1 MMKMKRLAAVLLS
14 ATMMISL
21 AACSGNNETISNS
34 ESSSEQTDTQET
46 VHLNLAESWGFEYFY
61 TIITPEV
68 TSSGYDITY
77 YLTSF
82 YDTLVQYD
90 ADGEI
95 VGSLAEDWTISDDGK
110 VYTFNIKQGI
120 QFSDGSNLTADDVAK
135 SLLAVPVNLGQ
146 YNGGYGKLS
155 TIIEDAVAVDN
166 YTVELYLTQPY
177 YSTLRDLCLAN
188 PFGIVSSEQL
198 NDDLTAKDSFKT
210 ATYGTGPYMYNGD
223 NNGQTY
229 DFISNPNYGG
239 EKPDVDS
246 FSIKVISDNDVKVL
260 ALRNG
265 EIDFFSGI
273 AKISSESYEEMKN
286 MEGFDAKV
294 DEASLQTYYMGYN
307 LSDPI
312 FSDQVVREAMTSAIE
327 KEAVVNSVFG
337 GMFEKAD
344 TFFSKNLPYCD
355 VEQKVYEYD
364 LDKANGLLDD
374 SGYVDT
380 DGDGIR
386 EKDGIKMAADFLYQ
400 TGSASDDD
408 LVVYICDQ
416 MKKIGIELTPKSA
429 PMMDWY
435 AMITGGQYGLT
446 IFKTQGG
453 FYDPTSVITN
463 IDPNGTMDPII
474 SQICAYLPGEA
485 ELISEVN
492 SSTDETRIQEIYTT
506 ILTAM
511 AENCLT
517 TPIYY
522 THQVALYNDK
532 IADYEF
538 PGDPSFTSVQN
549 IKLK

>member
-1 MMKMKRLAAVLLS
+1 MMKMKRLAAALLS

-21 AACSGNNETISNS
+21 TACSGNNETTSNS
-34 ESSSEQTDTQET
+34 ETGSEQTDTQET

-90 ADGEI
+90 EDGEV
-95 VGSLAEDWTISDDGK
+95 VGSLAEDWTVSDDGK

-120 QFSDGSNLTADDVAK
+120 QFSDGSDLTADDVAK

-155 TIIEDAVAVDN
+155 TITRDAVAVDN

-210 ATYGTGPYMYNGD
+210 ATYGTGSYMYEGD
-223 NNGQTY
+223 NDGQTY
-229 DFISNPNYGG
+229 NFISNPNYWGD
-239 EKPDVDS
+239 KPDVDS
-246 FSIKVISDNDVKVL
+246 FSIKVIPDNDAKVL

-265 EIDFFSGI
+265 EVDFFAGI
-273 AKISSESYEEMKN
+273 TKVSSESYEEMKN
-286 MEGFDAKV
+286 TEAFGVKV
-294 DEASLQTYYMGYN
+294 DETSLQTYYMGYN

-312 FSDQVVREAMTSAIE
+312 FSDQTIREAMTSTID

-344 TFFSKNLPYCD
+344 TFFSRDLPYCD
-355 VEQKVYEYD
+355 VVQNIYEYN
-364 LDKANGLLDD
+364 LDKANQLLDD
-374 SGYVDT
+374 AGYVDT

-386 EKDGIKMAADFLYQ
+386 EKDGIKMVADFLYQ

-463 IDPNGTMDPII
+463 MDPNGTMDPII

-485 ELISEVN
+485 KLISEVN

-522 THQVALYNDK
+522 THQAALYNDK

>member
-21 AACSGNNETISNS
+21 AACSGNNETTINS
-34 ESSSEQTDTQET
+34 ESGSEQTDTQET
-46 VHLNLAESWGFEYFY
+46 VHINLAESWGFEYFY
-61 TIITPEV
+61 TIITPAV

-90 ADGEI
+90 EYGEI
-95 VGSLAEDWTISDDGK
+95 VGSLAEDWAVSDDGK
-110 VYTFNIKQGI
+110 VYTFKIKQGI
-120 QFSDGSNLTADDVAK
+120 QFSDGSDLTADDVAK

-155 TIIEDAVAVDN
+155 TIIQDAVAVDD

-188 PFGIVSSEQL
+188 PFGIVSGEQL

-223 NNGQTY
+223 NNGQTF

-246 FSIKVISDNDVKVL
+246 FSIKVISDNDAKVL

-273 AKISSESYEEMKN
+273 AKISSESCEEMKN

-364 LDKANGLLDD
+364 PDKANGLLDD

-485 ELISEVN
+485 ELISELN

-522 THQVALYNDK
+522 THQAALYNDK

>member
-1 MMKMKRLAAVLLS
+1 MKMKRLAAVLLS
-14 ATMMISL
+14 ATMMVSL
-21 AACSGNNETISNS
+21 AACSGSNETTSNPKS
-34 ESSSEQTDTQET
+34 GSGQADVREA

-61 TIITPEV
+61 TIITPAV

-90 ADGEI
+90 ENGRV
-95 VGSLAEDWTISDDGK
+95 VGSLAEDWSISDDGK
-110 VYTFNIKQGI
+110 VYTFKIKQDI
-120 QFSDGSNLTADDVAK
+120 KFSDSSDLTADDVVK

-155 TIIEDAVAVDN
+155 TIIDDVVVVDDH
-166 YTVELYLTQPY
+166 TVELHLTQPY

-188 PFGIVSSEQL
+188 PYGIVSSEQL
-198 NDDLTAKDSFKT
+198 NDNLTAKDSFKT
-210 ATYGTGPYMYNGD
+210 ATYGTGPYMYKGGKD
-223 NNGQTY
+223 GQT
-229 DFISNPNYGG
+229 FNFMKNPNYWG
-239 EKPDVDS
+239 EKPKVDS
-246 FSIKVISDNDVKVL
+246 FSIKVIPDNDAKVL
-260 ALRNG
+260 ALKKG
-265 EIDFFSGI
+265 EVDFFAGTT
-273 AKISSESYEEMKN
+273 KISSENYEKMKSTK
-286 MEGFDAKV
+286 GYGAKV
-294 DEASLQTYYMGYN
+294 DENSLQTYYMGYN

-312 FSDQVVREAMTSAIE
+312 FSNQAVREAMTSAID
-327 KEAVVNSVFG
+327 KEAVVNTVFG

-344 TFFSKNLPYCD
+344 TFFSKDLPYCD
-355 VEQKVYEYD
+355 VEQKVYEYN
-364 LDKANGLLDD
+364 LDKAKRLLDD
-374 SGYVDT
+374 AGYIDT

-386 EKDGIKMAADFLYQ
+386 EKDGVKLVADFLYQ

-416 MKKIGIELTPKSA
+416 MRKIGIKLTPKSA

-435 AMITGGQYGLT
+435 AMITGGKYGLT

-453 FYDPTSVITN
+453 YYDPTNVITN

-474 SQICAYLPGEA
+474 SQIYTYLPGEA
-485 ELISEVN
+485 ELIGKVN
-492 SSTDETRIQEIYTT
+492 SATDEKRIQEIYTT

-511 AENCLT
+511 ADNCLT

>member
-1 MMKMKRLAAVLLS
+1 MMKMKRLAAALLS

-21 AACSGNNETISNS
+21 TACSGNNETTSNS
-34 ESSSEQTDTQET
+34 ETGLEQTDTQET

-90 ADGEI
+90 EDGEV
-95 VGSLAEDWTISDDGK
+95 VGSLAEDWTVSDDGK

-120 QFSDGSNLTADDVAK
+120 QFSDGSDLTADDVAK

-155 TIIEDAVAVDN
+155 TITRDAVAVDN

-210 ATYGTGPYMYNGD
+210 ATFGTGSYMYEGD
-223 NNGQTY
+223 NDGQTY
-229 DFISNPNYGG
+229 NFISNPNYWGD
-239 EKPDVDS
+239 KPDVDS
-246 FSIKVISDNDVKVL
+246 FSIKVIPDNDAKVL

-265 EIDFFSGI
+265 EVDFFAGI
-273 AKISSESYEEMKN
+273 TKVSSESYEEMKN
-286 MEGFDAKV
+286 TEAFGVKV
-294 DEASLQTYYMGYN
+294 DETSLQTYYMGYN

-312 FSDQVVREAMTSAIE
+312 FSDQAVREAMTSTID

-344 TFFSKNLPYCD
+344 TFFSRDLPYCD
-355 VEQKVYEYD
+355 VVQNIYEYN
-364 LDKANGLLDD
+364 LDKANQLLDD
-374 SGYVDT
+374 AGYVDT

-386 EKDGIKMAADFLYQ
+386 EKDGIKMVADFLYQ

-463 IDPNGTMDPII
+463 MDPNGTMDPII

-485 ELISEVN
+485 KLISEVN

-522 THQVALYNDK
+522 THQAALYNDK

>member
-21 AACSGNNETISNS
+21 AACSGNNETTINS
-34 ESSSEQTDTQET
+34 ESSSEQTDNQET
-46 VHLNLAESWGFEYFY
+46 VHINLAESWGFEYFY
-61 TIITPEV
+61 TIITPAV

-90 ADGEI
+90 EYGEI
-95 VGSLAEDWTISDDGK
+95 VGSLAEDWAVSDDGK
-110 VYTFNIKQGI
+110 VYTFKIKQGI
-120 QFSDGSNLTADDVAK
+120 QFSDGSDLTADDVAK

-155 TIIEDAVAVDN
+155 TIIQDAVAVDD

-188 PFGIVSSEQL
+188 PFGIVSGEQL

-223 NNGQTY
+223 NNGQTF

-246 FSIKVISDNDVKVL
+246 FSIKVISDNDAKVL

-273 AKISSESYEEMKN
+273 AKISSESCEEMKN

-364 LDKANGLLDD
+364 PDKANGLLDD

-485 ELISEVN
+485 ELISELN

-522 THQVALYNDK
+522 THQAALYNDK

>member
-1 MMKMKRLAAVLLS
+1 MMKIKRLAAALLS
-14 ATMMISL
+14 ATLMVSL
-21 AACSGNNETISNS
+21 AACSGNNETTSNS
-34 ESSSEQTDTQET
+34 ESGSEQTDVQEA
-46 VHLNLAESWGFEYFY
+46 VHLNLAESWGFEFFY
-61 TIITPEV
+61 TIITPAV

-90 ADGEI
+90 ESGEV
-95 VGSLAEDWTISDDGK
+95 VGSLAEDWAVSDDGK
-110 VYTFNIKQGI
+110 IYTFNIKQSV
-120 QFSDGSNLTADDVAK
+120 QFSDGSDLTADDVAK

-155 TIIEDAVAVDN
+155 TIIEDAVVIDD
-166 YTVELYLTQPY
+166 YTVELHLTQPY

-210 ATYGTGPYMYNGD
+210 ATYGTGPYMYEGD
-223 NNGQTY
+223 NDGQTY
-229 DFISNPNYGG
+229 NFISNPNYWGD
-239 EKPDVDS
+239 KPDVDS
-246 FSIKVISDNDVKVL
+246 FSIKVIPDNDAKVL

-265 EIDFFSGI
+265 EVDFFSGI
-273 AKISSESYEEMKN
+273 TKVSSESYEEMKN
-286 MEGFDAKV
+286 TEGFGVKV

-312 FSDQVVREAMTSAIE
+312 FSDQAVREAMTSAID

-344 TFFSKNLPYCD
+344 TFFSRNLPYCD

-364 LDKANGLLDD
+364 LEKANELLDNA
-374 SGYVDT
+374 GYIDT

-386 EKDGIKMAADFLYQ
+386 EKDGVNMVADFLYQ
-400 TGSASDDD
+400 TGSASDDN

-416 MKKIGIELTPKSA
+416 MKKIGIKLTPKSA

-453 FYDPTSVITN
+453 YYDPTSVITN

-485 ELISEVN
+485 ELIGEVN
-492 SSTDETRIQEIYTT
+492 AATDETRIQEIYTT

-511 AENCLT
+511 AGNCLT

-532 IADYEF
+532 IANYEF

>member
-1 MMKMKRLAAVLLS
+1 MMKMKRLAAALLS

-21 AACSGNNETISNS
+21 AACSGNNETTSNS
-34 ESSSEQTDTQET
+34 ETGSKQTDTQET

-90 ADGEI
+90 EDGEV
-95 VGSLAEDWTISDDGK
+95 VGSLAEDWSVSEDGK

-120 QFSDGSNLTADDVAK
+120 QFSDGSDLTADDVAK

-155 TIIEDAVAVDN
+155 TIIEDAVVADD

-188 PFGIVSSEQL
+188 PFGIVSGEQI

-210 ATYGTGPYMYNGD
+210 ATYGTGSYMYEGD
-223 NNGQTY
+223 NDGQTY
-229 DFISNPNYGG
+229 NFISNPNYWGD
-239 EKPDVDS
+239 KPDVDS
-246 FSIKVISDNDVKVL
+246 FSIKVIPDNDAKVL

-265 EIDFFSGI
+265 EVDFFSGI
-273 AKISSESYEEMKN
+273 TKVSSESYEEMKN
-286 MEGFDAKV
+286 TEGFGVKV

-312 FSDQVVREAMTSAIE
+312 FSDQAVREAMTSTID

-344 TFFSKNLPYCD
+344 TFFSRDLPYCD
-355 VEQKVYEYD
+355 VEQNIYEYN
-364 LDKANGLLDD
+364 LDKANQLLDD
-374 SGYVDT
+374 AGYVDT

-416 MKKIGIELTPKSA
+416 MEKIGIELTPKSA

-485 ELISEVN
+485 ELISELN

>member
-1 MMKMKRLAAVLLS
+1 MMKMKRLAAALLS

-21 AACSGNNETISNS
+21 TACSGNNETTSNS
-34 ESSSEQTDTQET
+34 ETGSEQTDTQET

-90 ADGEI
+90 EDGEV
-95 VGSLAEDWTISDDGK
+95 VGSLAEDWTVSDDGK

-120 QFSDGSNLTADDVAK
+120 QFSDGSDLTADDVAK

-155 TIIEDAVAVDN
+155 TITRDAVAVDN

-210 ATYGTGPYMYNGD
+210 ATYGTGSYMYEGD
-223 NNGQTY
+223 NDGQTY
-229 DFISNPNYGG
+229 NFISNPNYWGD
-239 EKPDVDS
+239 KPDVDS
-246 FSIKVISDNDVKVL
+246 FSIKVIPDNDAKVL

-265 EIDFFSGI
+265 EVDFFAGI
-273 AKISSESYEEMKN
+273 TKVSSESYEEMKN
-286 MEGFDAKV
+286 TEAFGVKV
-294 DEASLQTYYMGYN
+294 DETSLQTYYMGYN

-312 FSDQVVREAMTSAIE
+312 FSDQAVREAMTSTID

-344 TFFSKNLPYCD
+344 TFFSRDLPYCD
-355 VEQKVYEYD
+355 VVQNIYEYN
-364 LDKANGLLDD
+364 LDKANQLLDD
-374 SGYVDT
+374 AGYVDT

-386 EKDGIKMAADFLYQ
+386 EKDGIKMVADFLYQ

-463 IDPNGTMDPII
+463 MDPNGTMDPII

-485 ELISEVN
+485 KLISEVN

-522 THQVALYNDK
+522 THQAALYNDK

>member
-14 ATMMISL
+14 ATMMILL
-21 AACSGNNETISNS
+21 AACSGNNETTINS

-61 TIITPEV
+61 TIITPTV

-90 ADGEI
+90 EYGEI
-95 VGSLAEDWTISDDGK
+95 VGSLAEDWAVSDDGK

-155 TIIEDAVAVDN
+155 TIIRDAVAVDD

-188 PFGIVSSEQL
+188 PFGIVSGEQL

-223 NNGQTY
+223 NNGQTF

-246 FSIKVISDNDVKVL
+246 FSIKVIPDNDAKVL

-273 AKISSESYEEMKN
+273 AKISSESCEEMKN

-364 LDKANGLLDD
+364 PDKANGLLDD

-416 MKKIGIELTPKSA
+416 MKKIGFELTPKSA

-485 ELISEVN
+485 ELISELN

-522 THQVALYNDK
+522 THQAALYNDK

>member
-21 AACSGNNETISNS
+21 AACSGNNETTINS

-61 TIITPEV
+61 TIITPAV

-90 ADGEI
+90 EYGEI
-95 VGSLAEDWTISDDGK
+95 VGSLAEDWAVSDDGK

-120 QFSDGSNLTADDVAK
+120 QFSDGSDLTADDVAK

-155 TIIEDAVAVDN
+155 TITRDAVAVDD

-188 PFGIVSSEQL
+188 PFGIVSGEQL

-223 NNGQTY
+223 NNGQTF

-246 FSIKVISDNDVKVL
+246 FSIKVISDNDAKVL

-273 AKISSESYEEMKN
+273 AKISSESCEEMKN

-364 LDKANGLLDD
+364 PDKANGLLDD

-463 IDPNGTMDPII
+463 MDPNGTMDPII

-485 ELISEVN
+485 KLISEVN

-522 THQVALYNDK
+522 THQAALYNDK

>member
-14 ATMMISL
+14 VTMMISL
-21 AACSGNNETISNS
+21 AACSGNNETTINS
-34 ESSSEQTDTQET
+34 ESSSEQTDNQET
-46 VHLNLAESWGFEYFY
+46 VHINLAESWGFEYFY
-61 TIITPEV
+61 TIITPAV

-90 ADGEI
+90 EYGEI
-95 VGSLAEDWTISDDGK
+95 VGSLAEDWAVSDDGK

-155 TIIEDAVAVDN
+155 TIIQDAVAVDD

-188 PFGIVSSEQL
+188 PFGIVSGEQL

-223 NNGQTY
+223 NNGQTF

-246 FSIKVISDNDVKVL
+246 FSIKVISDNDAKVL

-273 AKISSESYEEMKN
+273 AKISSESCEEMKN

-364 LDKANGLLDD
+364 PDKANGLLDD

-485 ELISEVN
+485 ELISELN

-522 THQVALYNDK
+522 THQAALYNDK

>member
-1 MMKMKRLAAVLLS
+1 MMKIKRLAAALLS
-14 ATMMISL
+14 AALMISL
-21 AACSGNNETISNS
+21 AACSGNNETT
-34 ESSSEQTDTQET
+34 SSPEYDSEQTDIQEA
-46 VHLNLAESWGFEYFY
+46 VHLNLAESWGFEFFY
-61 TIITPEV
+61 TIITPAV

-90 ADGEI
+90 ENGE
-95 VGSLAEDWTISDDGK
+95 VTGSLAEDWTVSDDGTI
-110 VYTFNIKQGI
+110 YTFNIKQGI
-120 QFSDGSNLTADDVAK
+120 QFSDGSDLTADDVAK

-155 TIIEDAVAVDN
+155 TITRDAVVIDE
-166 YTVELYLTQPY
+166 YTVELHLTQPY

-210 ATYGTGPYMYNGD
+210 ATYGTGPYMYEGD
-223 NNGQTY
+223 NDGQTY
-229 DFISNPNYGG
+229 NFISNPNYWGD
-239 EKPDVDS
+239 KPDVDS
-246 FSIKVISDNDVKVL
+246 FSIKAIPDNDAKVL

-265 EIDFFSGI
+265 EVDFFSGI
-273 AKISSESYEEMKN
+273 TKVSSESYEEMKN
-286 MEGFDAKV
+286 TEGFGVKV

-307 LSDPI
+307 LSDPV
-312 FSDQVVREAMTSAIE
+312 FSGQAVREAMTLAID

-344 TFFSKNLPYCD
+344 TFFSQELPYCD
-355 VEQKVYEYD
+355 VEQKIYEYD
-364 LDKANGLLDD
+364 LDKANELLDNA
-374 SGYVDT
+374 GYVDT

-386 EKDGIKMAADFLYQ
+386 EKDGVKMAADFLYQ

-416 MKKIGIELTPKSA
+416 MKKIGIELAPKSA

-453 FYDPTSVITN
+453 YYDPTSVITN

-492 SSTDETRIQEIYTT
+492 AATDVTRIQEIYTT

>member
-1 MMKMKRLAAVLLS
+1 MMKIKRLAAALLS
-14 ATMMISL
+14 ATLMISL
-21 AACSGNNETISNS
+21 AACSGNNETTSNP
-34 ESSSEQTDTQET
+34 EFSSEQTDVKEA
-46 VHLNLAESWGFEYFY
+46 VHLNLAESWGFEFFY
-61 TIITPEV
+61 TIITPAV

-90 ADGEI
+90 ENGEV
-95 VGSLAEDWTISDDGK
+95 VGSLAEDWTVSDDGK
-110 VYTFNIKQGI
+110 IYTFNIKQGV
-120 QFSDGSNLTADDVAK
+120 QFSDGSDLTADDVAK

-155 TIIEDAVAVDN
+155 TIIRDTVVIDD
-166 YTVELYLTQPY
+166 YTVELHLTQPY

-210 ATYGTGPYMYNGD
+210 ATYGTGPYMYEGN

-229 DFISNPNYGG
+229 NFISNPNYWGD
-239 EKPDVDS
+239 KPDVDS
-246 FSIKVISDNDVKVL
+246 FSVKVIPDNNAKVL

-265 EIDFFSGI
+265 EVDFFSGI
-273 AKISSESYEEMKN
+273 TKVSSESYEEMKN
-286 MEGFDAKV
+286 TEGFGVKV

-312 FSDQVVREAMTSAIE
+312 FSDQAVREAMTFAID

-344 TFFSKNLPYCD
+344 TFFSRNLPHCD
-355 VEQKVYEYD
+355 VEQKIYEYN
-364 LDKANGLLDD
+364 LEKANELLDNA
-374 SGYVDT
+374 GYVDT

-386 EKDGIKMAADFLYQ
+386 EIDGVNMAADFLYQ

-453 FYDPTSVITN
+453 YYDPTSVISN

-492 SSTDETRIQEIYTT
+492 AATDETRIQEIYTT

-522 THQVALYNDK
+522 THQVALYNDI

>member
-1 MMKMKRLAAVLLS
+1 MMKMKRLAAALLS

-21 AACSGNNETISNS
+21 TACSGNNETTSNS
-34 ESSSEQTDTQET
+34 ETGSEQTDTQET

-90 ADGEI
+90 EDGEV
-95 VGSLAEDWTISDDGK
+95 VGSLAEDWTVSDDGK

-120 QFSDGSNLTADDVAK
+120 QFSDGSDLTADDVAK

-155 TIIEDAVAVDN
+155 TITRDAVAVDN

-188 PFGIVSSEQL
+188 PFGIVSGEQL

-210 ATYGTGPYMYNGD
+210 ATFGTGSYMYEGD
-223 NNGQTY
+223 NDGQTY
-229 DFISNPNYGG
+229 NFISNPNYWGD
-239 EKPDVDS
+239 KPDVDS
-246 FSIKVISDNDVKVL
+246 FSIKVIPDNDAKVL

-265 EIDFFSGI
+265 EVDFFAGI
-273 AKISSESYEEMKN
+273 TKVSSESYEEMKN
-286 MEGFDAKV
+286 TEAFGVKV
-294 DEASLQTYYMGYN
+294 DETSLQTYYMGYN

-312 FSDQVVREAMTSAIE
+312 FSDQAVREAMTSTID

-344 TFFSKNLPYCD
+344 TFFSRDLPYCD
-355 VEQKVYEYD
+355 VVQNIYEYN
-364 LDKANGLLDD
+364 LDKANQLLDD
-374 SGYVDT
+374 AGYVDT

-386 EKDGIKMAADFLYQ
+386 EKDGIKMVADFLYQ

-463 IDPNGTMDPII
+463 MDPNGTMDPII

-485 ELISEVN
+485 KLISEVN

-522 THQVALYNDK
+522 THQAALYNDK

>member
-1 MMKMKRLAAVLLS
+1 MMKMKRLAAALLS

-21 AACSGNNETISNS
+21 TACSGNNETTSNS
-34 ESSSEQTDTQET
+34 ETGLEQTDTQET

-90 ADGEI
+90 EDGEV
-95 VGSLAEDWTISDDGK
+95 VGSLAEDWTVSDDGK

-120 QFSDGSNLTADDVAK
+120 QFSDGSDLTADDVAK

-155 TIIEDAVAVDN
+155 TITRDAVAVDN

-188 PFGIVSSEQL
+188 PFGIVSGEQL

-210 ATYGTGPYMYNGD
+210 ATFGTGSYMYEGD
-223 NNGQTY
+223 NDGQTY
-229 DFISNPNYGG
+229 NFISNPNYWGD
-239 EKPDVDS
+239 KPDVDS
-246 FSIKVISDNDVKVL
+246 FSIKVIPDNDAKVL

-265 EIDFFSGI
+265 EVDFFAGI
-273 AKISSESYEEMKN
+273 TKVSSESYEEMKN
-286 MEGFDAKV
+286 TEAFGVKV
-294 DEASLQTYYMGYN
+294 DETSLQTYYMGYN

-312 FSDQVVREAMTSAIE
+312 FSDQAVREAMTSTID

-344 TFFSKNLPYCD
+344 TFFSRDLPYCD
-355 VEQKVYEYD
+355 VVQNIYEYN
-364 LDKANGLLDD
+364 LDKANQLLDD
-374 SGYVDT
+374 AGYVDT

-386 EKDGIKMAADFLYQ
+386 EKDGIKMVADFLYQ

-463 IDPNGTMDPII
+463 MDPNGTMDPII

-485 ELISEVN
+485 KLISEVN

-522 THQVALYNDK
+522 THQAALYNDK

>member
-1 MMKMKRLAAVLLS
+1 MKMKRLAAVLLS

-21 AACSGNNETISNS
+21 AACSGNNETTINS

-46 VHLNLAESWGFEYFY
+46 VHINLAESWGFEYFY
-61 TIITPEV
+61 TIITPAV

-90 ADGEI
+90 EYGEI
-95 VGSLAEDWTISDDGK
+95 VGSLAEDWAVSDDGK
-110 VYTFNIKQGI
+110 VYTFKIKQGI
-120 QFSDGSNLTADDVAK
+120 QFSDGSDLTADDVAK

-155 TIIEDAVAVDN
+155 TIIQDAVAVDD

-188 PFGIVSSEQL
+188 PFGIVSGEQL

-223 NNGQTY
+223 NNGQTF

-246 FSIKVISDNDVKVL
+246 FSIKVISDNDAKVL

-273 AKISSESYEEMKN
+273 AKISSESCEEMKN

-364 LDKANGLLDD
+364 PDKANGLLDD

-485 ELISEVN
+485 ELISELN

-522 THQVALYNDK
+522 THQAALYNDK

>member
-1 MMKMKRLAAVLLS
+1 MMKMKRLAAALLS

-21 AACSGNNETISNS
+21 TACSGNNETTSNS
-34 ESSSEQTDTQET
+34 ETGLEQTDTQET

-90 ADGEI
+90 EDGEV
-95 VGSLAEDWTISDDGK
+95 VGSLAEDWTVSDDGK

-120 QFSDGSNLTADDVAK
+120 QFSDGSDLTADDVAK

-155 TIIEDAVAVDN
+155 TITRDAVAVDN

-210 ATYGTGPYMYNGD
+210 ATFGTGSYMYEGD
-223 NNGQTY
+223 NDGQTY
-229 DFISNPNYGG
+229 NFISNPNYWGD
-239 EKPDVDS
+239 KPDVDS
-246 FSIKVISDNDVKVL
+246 FSIKVIPDNDAKVL

-265 EIDFFSGI
+265 EVDFFAGI
-273 AKISSESYEEMKN
+273 TKVSSESYEEMKN
-286 MEGFDAKV
+286 TEAFGVKV
-294 DEASLQTYYMGYN
+294 DETSLQTYYMGYN

-312 FSDQVVREAMTSAIE
+312 FSDQAVREAMTSTID

-344 TFFSKNLPYCD
+344 TFFSRDLPYCD
-355 VEQKVYEYD
+355 VVQNIYEYN
-364 LDKANGLLDD
+364 LDKANQLLDD
-374 SGYVDT
+374 AGYVDI

-386 EKDGIKMAADFLYQ
+386 EKDGIKMVADFLYQ

-463 IDPNGTMDPII
+463 MDPNGTMDPII

-485 ELISEVN
+485 KLISEVN

-522 THQVALYNDK
+522 THQAALYNDK

>member
-1 MMKMKRLAAVLLS
+1 MKMKRLAAVLLS

-21 AACSGNNETISNS
+21 AACSGNNETTINS
-34 ESSSEQTDTQET
+34 ESSSEQTDNQET
-46 VHLNLAESWGFEYFY
+46 VHINLAESWGFEYFY
-61 TIITPEV
+61 TIITPAV

-90 ADGEI
+90 EYGEI
-95 VGSLAEDWTISDDGK
+95 VGSLAEDWAVSDDGK

-155 TIIEDAVAVDN
+155 TITRDAVAVDD

-223 NNGQTY
+223 NNGQTF

-246 FSIKVISDNDVKVL
+246 FSIKVISDNDAKVL

-273 AKISSESYEEMKN
+273 AKISSESCEEMKN

-364 LDKANGLLDD
+364 PDKANGLLDD

-485 ELISEVN
+485 ELISELN

-522 THQVALYNDK
+522 THQAALYNDK

>member
-21 AACSGNNETISNS
+21 AACSGNNETTINS
-34 ESSSEQTDTQET
+34 ESSSEQTDNQET
-46 VHLNLAESWGFEYFY
+46 VHINLAESWGFEYFY
-61 TIITPEV
+61 TIITPAV

-90 ADGEI
+90 EYGEI
-95 VGSLAEDWTISDDGK
+95 VGSLAEDWAVSDDGK

-155 TIIEDAVAVDN
+155 TIIQDAVAVDD

-188 PFGIVSSEQL
+188 PFGIVSGEQL

-223 NNGQTY
+223 NNGQTF

-246 FSIKVISDNDVKVL
+246 FSIKVISDNDAKVL

-273 AKISSESYEEMKN
+273 AKISSESCEEMKN

-364 LDKANGLLDD
+364 PDKANGLLDD

-485 ELISEVN
+485 ELISELN

-522 THQVALYNDK
+522 THQAALYNDK

>member
-1 MMKMKRLAAVLLS
+1 MMKMKRLAAALLS

-21 AACSGNNETISNS
+21 TACSGNNETTSNS
-34 ESSSEQTDTQET
+34 ETGLEQTDTQET

-90 ADGEI
+90 EDGEV
-95 VGSLAEDWTISDDGK
+95 VGSLAEDWTVSDDGK

-120 QFSDGSNLTADDVAK
+120 QFSDGSDLTADDVAK

-155 TIIEDAVAVDN
+155 TITRDAVAVDN

-210 ATYGTGPYMYNGD
+210 ATYGTGSYMYEGD
-223 NNGQTY
+223 NDGQTY
-229 DFISNPNYGG
+229 NFISNPNYWGD
-239 EKPDVDS
+239 KPDVDS
-246 FSIKVISDNDVKVL
+246 FSIKVIPDNDAKVL

-265 EIDFFSGI
+265 EVDFFAGI
-273 AKISSESYEEMKN
+273 TKVSSESYEEMKN
-286 MEGFDAKV
+286 TEAFGVKV
-294 DEASLQTYYMGYN
+294 DETSLQTYYMGYN

-312 FSDQVVREAMTSAIE
+312 FSDQAVREAMTSTID

-344 TFFSKNLPYCD
+344 TFFSRDLPYCD
-355 VEQKVYEYD
+355 VVQNIYEYN
-364 LDKANGLLDD
+364 LDKANQLLDD
-374 SGYVDT
+374 AGYVDT

-386 EKDGIKMAADFLYQ
+386 EKDGIKMVADFLYQ

-463 IDPNGTMDPII
+463 MDPNGTMDPII

-485 ELISEVN
+485 KLISEVN

-522 THQVALYNDK
+522 THQAALYNDK

>member
-1 MMKMKRLAAVLLS
+1 MKMKRLAAALLS
-14 ATMMISL
+14 ATIMVSL
-21 AACSGNNETISNS
+21 AACSGNNETTSNP
-34 ESSSEQTDTQET
+34 ESGSEQTNVQET
-46 VHLNLAESWGFEYFY
+46 VHLNLTESWGFEFFY
-61 TIITPEV
+61 TIITPAV

-90 ADGEI
+90 ENGEV
-95 VGSLAEDWTISDDGK
+95 VGSLAEDWTVSDDGK
-110 VYTFNIKQGI
+110 IYTFSIKQGV
-120 QFSDGSNLTADDVAK
+120 QFSDGSDLTADDVAK

-155 TIIEDAVAVDN
+155 TIIEDAVVVND
-166 YTVELYLTQPY
+166 YTVELRLTQPY

-210 ATYGTGPYMYNGD
+210 ATYGTGPYMYEGD

-229 DFISNPNYGG
+229 NFISNPNYWGD
-239 EKPDVDS
+239 KPDVDS
-246 FSIKVISDNDVKVL
+246 FSIKVILDNDAKVL

-265 EIDFFSGI
+265 EVDFFSGI
-273 AKISSESYEEMKN
+273 TKVSSESYEEMKN
-286 MEGFDAKV
+286 TEGFGVKI

-312 FSDQVVREAMTSAIE
+312 FSDQAVREAMTSAID

-344 TFFSKNLPYCD
+344 TFFSQSLPYCD
-355 VEQKVYEYD
+355 VDQKVYEYD
-364 LDKANGLLDD
+364 LDKANGLLDAA
-374 SGYVDT
+374 GYIDT

-386 EKDGIKMAADFLYQ
+386 EKDGVNMTADFLYQ

-453 FYDPTSVITN
+453 YYDPTSVITN

-485 ELISEVN
+485 ELINEVN
-492 SSTDETRIQEIYTT
+492 AATDETRIQEIYTT

-511 AENCLT
+511 ADNCLT

-538 PGDPSFTSVQN
+538 PGDSSFTSIQN

>member
-1 MMKMKRLAAVLLS
+1 MKMKRLAAALLS
-14 ATMMISL
+14 ATIMVSL
-21 AACSGNNETISNS
+21 AACSGNNETTSNP
-34 ESSSEQTDTQET
+34 ESGSEQTNVQET
-46 VHLNLAESWGFEYFY
+46 VHLNLAESWGFEFFY

-246 FSIKVISDNDVKVL
+246 FSIKVISDNDAKVL